1 MTQVPL
7 ILDTTY
13 ALPVFEIRID
23 LTPTFHE
30 DLKSLWKMGKM
41 GFKLYLPLTCLIECA
56 FKLNREYRAS
66 KNSRILTKYSSN
78 IPTILSSPVITL
90 INPYTNPIVSEI
102 AMKIRAAGH
111 PDMIDCWI
119 AACAA
124 NSNGILLSEDK
135 ELKKILTTMPE
146 LKLLRVWDWAK
157 LSKN

>member
-1 MTQVPL
+1 MNQVPL

-30 DLKSLWKMGKM
+30 ELKKLWKMGKT

-56 FKLNREYRAS
+56 YKLNREYRMS
-66 KNSRILTKYSSN
+66 KNARILTKYSAN
-78 IPTILSSPVITL
+78 LPTILSSPVITL
-90 INPYTNPIVSEI
+90 INPFTNPIISEI

-111 PDMIDCWI
+111 PDLMDCWI

-135 ELKKILTTMPE
+135 ELKKLLASMPE

-157 LSKN
+157 FSRN